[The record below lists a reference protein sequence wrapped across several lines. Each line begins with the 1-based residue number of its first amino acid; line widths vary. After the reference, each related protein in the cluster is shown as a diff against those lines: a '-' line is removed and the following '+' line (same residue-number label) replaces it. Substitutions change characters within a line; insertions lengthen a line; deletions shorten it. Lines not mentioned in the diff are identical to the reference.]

1 MTSAM
6 AACALPAAAQGLAS
20 LEFLGDLNV
29 PTGVE
34 FAVLNEVEAV
44 RAAPVSSRLERK
56 ASGGFGGLSGLA
68 YDPESKLLYALSDS
82 SKPTVFVLS
91 FEIEEFER
99 EGTRLRWTPVRIL
112 QLADEN
118 GVAMQPWILDPEGV
132 ALTPDGHLFVASEG
146 YGRREPVVDPGIFRF
161 DSRGRLVESLAVPS
175 HYLPRGKGED
185 SFGVRSNE
193 GFEGLTLSSDGEAL
207 FVAMEGPLVQEG
219 GDCGDVEGCEV
230 RVLEYA
236 RGERAFEPAAEYLY
250 RLEPAEAPDDFGD
263 GRRAMGLSEILML
276 DGRRLLTLE
285 RGYALAEDGRVHQV
299 IRVYQSTVPLR
310 PTPGVAVL
318 EKRLV
323 LDLSSIAAQ
332 FSEGFRLLDNYEGL
346 CLGPVLEDGSRTVLM
361 VSDNNYSPTQR
372 TSLLAF
378 RLVE

>member
-1 MTSAM
+1 M
-6 AACALPAAAQGLAS
+6 AACALPAAAQGLVS
-20 LEFLGDLNV
+20 LEFLDDLNV

-34 FAVLNEVEAV
+34 FAALNEVEAV
-44 RAAPVSSRLERK
+44 RTAPVLSRLERK
-56 ASGGFGGLSGLA
+56 ASGGFGGLSGIA
-68 YDPESKLLYALSDS
+68 YGPGSKLLYALSDS
-82 SKPTVFVLS
+82 SKPTVFALS
-91 FEIEEFER
+91 FEIEESES
-99 EGTRLRWTPVRIL
+99 EGTRLRWAPVRVL
-112 QLADEN
+112 QLADES
-118 GVAMQPWILDPEGV
+118 GVAIQPWILDPEGIV
-132 ALTPDGHLFVASEG
+132 LTSDGHLFVASEG
-146 YGRREPVVDPGIFRF
+146 YRRREPVVDPGIFGF

-175 HYLPRGKGED
+175 HYLPRTKGED

-207 FVAMEGPLVQEG
+207 FVAMEGPLAQEG
-219 GDCGDVEGCEV
+219 DDCGDAEGCEV
-230 RVLEYA
+230 RILEYA
-236 RGERAFEPAAEYLY
+236 RGDRTFDTVAEYLY

-263 GRRAMGLSEILML
+263 SRRAMGLSEILVL

-299 IRVYQSTVPLR
+299 IRVYQSAVPLR
-310 PTPGVAVL
+310 PTPGVAML

-323 LDLSSIAAQ
+323 LDVSSIAAQ

-346 CLGPVLEDGSRTVLM
+346 CLGPLLEDGSRTVLM